1 MHKISPDAAVIRGL
15 KRILKLDM
23 LRLRGPCGLRRIPAG
38 GHRSKP
44 AETRRRSRAD
54 LGEFLR
60 RLGCGRSAAQCRIVT
75 RFKANTPLPVV
86 EELAAAE
93 GGNILSDRIDF
104 LPARQAK
111 SRRCQFIASWPAS

>member
-1 MHKISPDAAVIRGL
+1 MRSFRRAMPD
-15 KRILKLDM
+15 
-23 LRLRGPCGLRRIPAG
+23 
-38 GHRSKP
+38 
-44 AETRRRSRAD
+44 
-54 LGEFLR
+54 
-60 RLGCGRSAAQCRIVT
+60 
-75 RFKANTPLPVV
+75 PVV